1 MKNEE
6 TKGSLQ
12 FETGTLT
19 REEIE
24 ALLNALPVEITFVD
38 KDNTVKYFNKPEE
51 RIFARTKAIIGM
63 KVQKC
68 HPQKIIPVVNK
79 ILEAFKDGKKNV
91 AEFWLQKGD
100 RLIHIRYFAVRDKN
114 GEYVGTMEVAQDI
127 TDVKKRLTVK
137 IDC

>member
-38 KDNTVKYFNKPEE
+38 KEDTVKYFNKPEE

-63 KVQKC
+63 KVQKW